1 MTTGDSRGHR
11 WTTVHRPKRLNRL
24 YLKRLNQKSRATTNL
39 DKRLNSGSS
48 PVHPAIRLA
57 FISPPAR
64 RSLAHGRPSQ
74 SISLA
79 SRENLLREARVL
91 AAEEGR
97 SISALLTD
105 RLKAIVRERKT
116 FDKARRRALAR
127 LREGL
132 DLQWTPSKS
141 RDELHER

>member
-1 MTTGDSRGHR
+1 LETLPEIGLATG
-11 WTTVHRPKRLNRL
+11 T
-24 YLKRLNQKSRATTNL
+24 
-39 DKRLNSGSS
+39 S
-48 PVHPAIRLA
+48 PT
-57 FISPPAR
+57 
-64 RSLAHGRPSQ
+64 RSLELVVSGDWKGSRSA
-74 SISLA
+74 A
-79 SRENLLREARVL
+79 STTPYDAVDQLVSAIKARDSVQHVIHVLHWGAVKTNVTLELDADLLREARVV

-105 RLKAIVRERKT
+105 RLEAIVRERKA

-132 DLQWTPSKS
+132 DLQWTRPST